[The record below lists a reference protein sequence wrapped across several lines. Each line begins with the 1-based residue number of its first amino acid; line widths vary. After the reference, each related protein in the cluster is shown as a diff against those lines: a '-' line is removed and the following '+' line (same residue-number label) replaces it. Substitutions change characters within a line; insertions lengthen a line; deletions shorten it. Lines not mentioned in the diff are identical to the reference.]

1 MLPMSVFSA
10 NNGILL
16 FERKCIKNQHVSIEG
31 TFECTQSRILKYSYD
46 TRKHN
51 NIYGHISISA
61 LYFGQNESVTVEHL
75 EDKIC
80 ALTEQW

>member
-1 MLPMSVFSA
+1 MSVFSA

-31 TFECTQSRILKYSYD
+31 TFEWTQSQMLKYSYD
-46 TRKHN
+46 TRKHDKI
-51 NIYGHISISA
+51 IYGHISISV
-61 LYFGQNESVTVEHL
+61 LYFGQNESLTLEYL

-80 ALTEQW
+80 ALSEQW